1 MTSITGT
8 VVARYRRHCL
18 VEGADASRVSC
29 QIQRRAL
36 NPVVGDSVSWRP
48 EADGT
53 GTLTAISPRDNE
65 LTRIDNRGRPEIV
78 AANLSQLVVVLA
90 PDPAPDWFLLDRYL
104 AAAELQGFEAII
116 AFNKLDRTETLPA
129 ELDVYARLGYLTIPT
144 SAARGDGLVELSS
157 AMKDKRSAMIGQS
170 GVGKSS
176 LLNAVLG
183 DALQAVGALSE
194 KSGQGRHT
202 TSTAVLFALPG
213 GGELIDSPGV
223 RDYAPYIEE
232 PRTVANG
239 FREFGDKIPECRFQD
254 CRHLAE
260 PDCAVKA
267 AVADEKISVRRYAS
281 YERLYELTASLQADR
296 R

>member
-18 VEGADASRVSC
+18 VESGDGSRVSC
-29 QIQRRAL
+29 QIQRRSL
-36 NPVVGDSVSWRP
+36 KPVVGDAVSWQVEP
-48 EADGT
+48 DGT
-53 GTLTAISPRDNE
+53 GTLTTISTRENE

-78 AANLSQLVVVLA
+78 AANLSQLVIVLA
-90 PDPAPDWFLLDRYL
+90 PDPAPDWFLVDRYL
-104 AAAELQGFEAII
+104 AAAELRGFDAVI
-116 AFNKLDRTETLPA
+116 AFNKLDLADASPA
-129 ELDVYARLGYLTIPT
+129 ELDSYAQLGYATIRT
-144 SAARGDGLVELSS
+144 SAKRGDGLDALTSV
-157 AMKDKRSAMIGQS
+157 MKGKRSAMIGQS

-183 DALQAVGALSE
+183 DALQTVGALSE

-202 TSTAVLFALPG
+202 TSTAVLFTLPD

-223 RDYAPYIEE
+223 RDYAPYIED
-232 PRTVANG
+232 PRSVANG
-239 FREFGDKIPECRFQD
+239 FREFAEKIPQCRFHD

-260 PDCAVKA
+260 PDCAVKT
-267 AVADEKISVRRYAS
+267 AVAEGQISSRRYAS
-281 YERLYELTASLQADR
+281 YERLYELTATLQAER

>member
-1 MTSITGT
+1 MSITGT

-18 VEGADASRVSC
+18 VEDTDGNRVSC

-36 NPVVGDSVSWRP
+36 KPVVGDSVSWQP
-48 EADGT
+48 ETDGT
-53 GTLTAISPRDNE
+53 GTLTTIAPRDNE
-65 LTRIDNRGRPEIV
+65 LRRIDSRGRPEIV

-104 AAAELQGFEAII
+104 VAAELQGFDAVI
-116 AFNKLDRTETLPA
+116 AFNKLDVAAALPD
-129 ELDVYARLGYLTIPT
+129 ELSAYTALGYVTIRT
-144 SAARGDGLVELSS
+144 SAARGDGLAELIT
-157 AMKDKRSAMIGQS
+157 AMKGKRSAMIGQS

-194 KSGQGRHT
+194 KSGLGRHT
-202 TSTAVLFALPG
+202 TSTAVLYALPD

-223 RDYAPYIEE
+223 RDYAPYIED
-232 PRTVANG
+232 PRVVANG
-239 FREFGDKIPECRFQD
+239 FCEFRERALQCRFQD

-260 PDCAVKA
+260 PECAIKT
-267 AVADEKISVRRYAS
+267 AVANGQISARRYAS
-281 YERLYELTASLQADR
+281 YERLYELTASLQADHR
-296 R
+296 

>member
-1 MTSITGT
+1 MTTITGT

-18 VEGADASRVSC
+18 VEGLDGNRISC

-36 NPVVGDSVSWRP
+36 KPVVGDSVEWQP
-48 EADGT
+48 ESDGT
-53 GTLTAISPRDNE
+53 GTLTAISRRENE

-104 AAAELQGFEAII
+104 AAAELQGFDAII
-116 AFNKLDRTETLPA
+116 AFNKLDRTEALPP
-129 ELDVYARLGYLTIPT
+129 ELDTYAPLGYATIPT
-144 SAARGDGLVELSS
+144 SAKRGDGLDALKS
-157 AMKDKRSAMIGQS
+157 AMVGKRSAMIGQS

-176 LLNAVLG
+176 LLNAMVG

-194 KSGQGRHT
+194 KSGHGRHT
-202 TSTAVLFALPG
+202 TSTAVLFSLPE

-223 RDYAPYIEE
+223 RDYAPYIED
-232 PRTVANG
+232 PRAVAHG
-239 FREFGDKIPECRFQD
+239 FREFGDRIPQCRFQD

-267 AVADEKISVRRYAS
+267 AVADERISARRYAS
-281 YERLYELTASLQADR
+281 YERLYELTASLQEDR

>member
-36 NPVVGDSVSWRP
+36 KPVVGDSVSWQP

-53 GTLTAISPRDNE
+53 GTLTKISPRDNE

-90 PDPAPDWFLLDRYL
+90 PDPPPDWFLLDRYL
-104 AAAELQGFEAII
+104 AAAELQGYGAVI
-116 AFNKLDRTETLPA
+116 AFNKLDLTAALPD
-129 ELDVYARLGYLTIPT
+129 ELDAYANLGYVTIRT
-144 SAARGDGLVELSS
+144 SAARGDGLAELT
-157 AMKDKRSAMIGQS
+157 AALRGKRSAMIGQS

-183 DALQAVGALSE
+183 DARQAVGALSE
-194 KSGQGRHT
+194 KSGLGRHT
-202 TSTAVLFALPG
+202 TSTAVLFALPE

-223 RDYAPYIEE
+223 RDYAPYIED
-232 PRTVANG
+232 PRVVANG
-239 FREFGDKIPECRFQD
+239 FREFGDKIPQCRFQN

-260 PDCAVKA
+260 PDCAIKSAVVSGEIA
-267 AVADEKISVRRYAS
+267 AQRYAS
-281 YERLYELTASLQADR
+281 YERLYELTASLQAGR

>member
-1 MTSITGT
+1 VTSISGT

-18 VEGADASRVSC
+18 VEAATGDQVGC

-36 NPVVGDSVSWRP
+36 KPVVGDSVIWQP

-53 GTLTAISPRDNE
+53 GTLTTISPRDNE
-65 LTRIDNRGRPEIV
+65 LTRIDNRGRAEVV
-78 AANLSQLVVVLA
+78 AANLSQLIVVLA

-104 AAAELQGFEAII
+104 AAAELQGFDAVI
-116 AFNKLDRTETLPA
+116 AFNKLDLATALPT
-129 ELDVYARLGYLTIPT
+129 ELDTYAGLGYTTVRT
-144 SAARGDGLVELSS
+144 SAARGDGLVELTSE
-157 AMKDKRSAMIGQS
+157 MRGKRSAMIGQS

-176 LLNAVLG
+176 LLNAMLG

-202 TSTAVLFALPG
+202 TSTAVLFTLSD

-223 RDYAPYIEE
+223 RDYAPYIED

-239 FREFGDKIPECRFQD
+239 FREFADRIPQCRFQD

-267 AVADEKISVRRYAS
+267 AVDAAHISRRRYAS
-281 YERLYELTASLQADR
+281 YERLYELCASLQADR

>member
-1 MTSITGT
+1 M
-8 VVARYRRHCL
+8 
-18 VEGADASRVSC
+18 
-29 QIQRRAL
+29 
-36 NPVVGDSVSWRP
+36 
-48 EADGT
+48 
-53 GTLTAISPRDNE
+53 
-65 LTRIDNRGRPEIV
+65 
-78 AANLSQLVVVLA
+78 LA

-104 AAAELQGFEAII
+104 AAAELQGFDAVI
-116 AFNKLDRTETLPA
+116 AFNKVDLAETIPA
-129 ELDVYARLGYLTIPT
+129 ELDTYAKLDYATICT
-144 SAARGDGLVELSS
+144 SAKRGDGLAALSS
-157 AMKDKRSAMIGQS
+157 AMQDKRSAMIGQS

-202 TSTAVLFALPG
+202 TSTSVLFTLAD

-223 RDYAPYIEE
+223 RDYAPFIED

-239 FREFGDKIPECRFQD
+239 FREFGEKIPHCRFQD

-267 AVADEKISVRRYAS
+267 ALADEQISTRRYAS
-281 YERLYELTASLQADR
+281 YERLYELTATLQAER

>member
-18 VEGADASRVSC
+18 VEDAEGNRVSC

-36 NPVVGDSVSWRP
+36 KPVVGDAVSWQP

-53 GTLTAISPRDNE
+53 GTLTAVSPRDNE
-65 LTRIDNRGRPEIV
+65 LTRIDSRGRAEII

-90 PDPAPDWFLLDRYL
+90 PDPPPDWFLLDRYL
-104 AAAELQGFEAII
+104 AAAALSGFDAVI
-116 AFNKLDRTETLPA
+116 AFNKQDRVATLPA
-129 ELDVYARLGYLTIPT
+129 ELDDYAGLGYTTIRT
-144 SAARGDGLVELSS
+144 SAKRGDGLDDLASV
-157 AMKDKRSAMIGQS
+157 MQGRRSAMIGQS

-176 LLNAVLG
+176 LLNALLG
-183 DALQAVGALSE
+183 DAIQDVGALSE
-194 KSGQGRHT
+194 KSGLGRHT
-202 TSTAVLFALPG
+202 TSTAVLFALPD

-232 PRTVANG
+232 PRSVAHG
-239 FREFGDKIPECRFQD
+239 FREFDDKIPLCRFQD
-254 CRHLAE
+254 CSHLVE
-260 PDCAVKA
+260 PDCAVRA
-267 AVADEKISVRRYAS
+267 AVADAQISARRYAS
-281 YERLYELTASLQADR
+281 YERLYELTATLQAER